1 VTINNLKSLRE
12 TKGLTQKELA
22 KISKVSERQ
31 IISIENNNANPRYST
46 ICKLVQA
53 LHTKV
58 EELFPLPASANAG
71 KEKPDCNRANKK

>member
-1 VTINNLKSLRE
+1 MTINNLKLLRE

-31 IISIENNNANPRYST
+31 IISIENNNTNPRYST

-53 LHTKV
+53 LHTTV
-58 EELFPLPASANAG
+58 EKLFPLPEADSTG
-71 KEKPDCNRANKK
+71 EDKPSNKQA